1 MIYIQTIIS
10 NFWMT
15 YSWII
20 LPVYHKLWVWWK
32 RLSVSHLWKIVNNFQ
47 LSFINFSYKN
57 LQSTRCSFVLFC
69 LFMEKKI
76 INRTNDV
83 TSDYYLFFCTSL
95 ASKSCLYFFLFLS
108 MKFWNR
114 LLFNFT
120 GKHDIEHVISQIV
133 TMETNAWLTDY
144 TKISGFLIWNLINV
158 QV

>member
-1 MIYIQTIIS
+1 MWFSSWTIFDILWSYRRNWVLGRILLQLIVEKFQEKKYNLKKYYNVIYIQTIIS

-76 INRTNDV
+76 NSTNDV
-83 TSDYYLFFCTSL
+83 TSNYTF
-95 ASKSCLYFFLFLS
+95 
-108 MKFWNR
+108 
-114 LLFNFT
+114 
-120 GKHDIEHVISQIV
+120 HVFV
-133 TMETNAWLTDY
+133 PP
-144 TKISGFLIWNLINV
+144 
-158 QV
+158 